1 MNRRSWTP
9 LLAFLLI
16 AQLGWYL
23 VYTDQIV
30 QSLHRNAETMTLQFA
45 DVQGAL
51 TSQDEDAFVE
61 GLFSLQRRIVEA
73 GVPLVVTDES
83 GVATA
88 HENLPF
94 DADVRTPEGQT
105 RIRSYLATLDPSHPP
120 VEGFSGNLIYYGDA
134 PETAR
139 LQWIPWLQA
148 GGLVLT
154 MMLGLSLIRAQRRA
168 EAEQAWTS
176 MARELAHQL
185 GTPLSSLQGW
195 LELLTLPQ
203 EVRPASMSVQEI
215 GRSIGEDLERLE
227 HVSRRFE
234 LIGRESDLEPMD
246 LKELL
251 AELERY
257 IRARLPRLGPGI
269 ALEVDV
275 PPDLPAVDG
284 NEVLLI
290 WALENV
296 VKNSLDALAG
306 GGGSIKVSARPG
318 EGKWIEV
325 RISDDGPG
333 VALEVRE
340 RIFDPGVTTKSG
352 GWGVGL
358 ALSRRIVEGVHHGKI
373 QLVDNVARGATFL
386 VRLPRSSSEPKGR
399 G

>member
-73 GVPLVVTDES
+73 GVPLVVTDEA
-83 GVATA
+83 GAITA

-94 DADVRTPEGQT
+94 DADVRTEEGQT
-105 RIRSYLATLDPSHPP
+105 RIRSYLATLDPAHPP

-154 MMLGLSLIRAQRRA
+154 MMLGLSLIRTQRRA

-203 EVRPASMSVQEI
+203 EMRPAGMSVPEI

-227 HVSRRFE
+227 DVSRRFE

-246 LKELL
+246 LQELL

-269 ALEVDV
+269 DLVVDV
-275 PPDLPAVDG
+275 PPDLPAIDG

-306 GGGSIKVSARPG
+306 GGGSIRVSARPG
-318 EGKWIEV
+318 EGKWVEV
-325 RISDDGPG
+325 RIADDGPG
-333 VALEVRE
+333 VPLEIRD

-386 VRLPRSSSEPKGR
+386 VRLPRSSSEPKGL

>member
-1 MNRRSWTP
+1 MSRRSWTP
-9 LLAFLLI
+9 LLAILLI
-16 AQLGWYL
+16 AQLAWYL
-23 VYTDQIV
+23 FYTDQIV

-45 DVQGAL
+45 DVQAAL

-61 GLFSLQRRIVEA
+61 GLFSLQRRIIDA
-73 GVPLVVTDES
+73 GVPLVVTDEA
-83 GVATA
+83 GRVTA

-94 DADVRTPEGQT
+94 EADVRTEAGQE
-105 RIRSYLATLDPSHPP
+105 RLRNYLATLDPDHPP
-120 VEGFSGNLIYYGDA
+120 VEGFSGNLIHYGDA

-154 MMLGLSLIRAQRRA
+154 MMLGLSLIRTQRRA

-195 LELLTLPQ
+195 LELLALPQ
-203 EVRPASMSVQEI
+203 DARPAGMSGPEI
-215 GRSIGEDLERLE
+215 GRAIGEDVERLE
-227 HVSRRFE
+227 RVSRRFE
-234 LIGRESDLEPMD
+234 LIGRESALEPIE
-246 LKELL
+246 LQELL
-251 AELERY
+251 VELERY
-257 IRARLPRLGPGI
+257 IRARLPKLGPGV

-275 PPDLPAVDG
+275 PPDLPSVDG
-284 NEVLLI
+284 NSVLLI

-296 VKNSLDALAG
+296 VKNSMDALAG
-306 GGGSIKVSARPG
+306 GGGAIRISARSG
-318 EGKWIEV
+318 EGKWVEV
-325 RISDDGPG
+325 RIADDGPG
-333 VALEVRE
+333 VPLEVRD
-340 RIFDPGVTTKSG
+340 RIFDPGITTKSG

-386 VRLPRSSSEPKGR
+386 VRLPRSSTDT
-399 G
+399 